1 MKPDK
6 FYTGFLFIMLLAL
19 SGGCGTLSVR
29 KPPPATS
36 SVPAKSI
43 VSTTNSVSAAERDFA
58 TALHYLRNGN
68 EAVSRDL
75 FKRVVD
81 EPSMSGV
88 TDEAI
93 FRLALLNLRDE
104 NGKGEKRAA
113 ELFERLFS
121 DFPGSIWSRQAAPLA
136 LYVKETSA
144 LRAHTRALKVL
155 RNQNLS
161 LSRDNKELRQSIER
175 IKNLDLELEQKIRR

>member
-6 FYTGFLFIMLLAL
+6 FYRGFLFIILLSL
-19 SGGCGTLSVR
+19 SGGCGTFSVR
-29 KPPPATS
+29 KPPATS
-36 SVPAKSI
+36 NASTKSSVSA
-43 VSTTNSVSAAERDFA
+43 TNSVTATERDFA

-75 FKRVVD
+75 LKKVVD
-81 EPSMSGV
+81 EPNMSGV

-113 ELFERLFS
+113 ELFDRLFS
-121 DFPGSIWSRQAAPLA
+121 EFPGSIWSRQAAPLA

-144 LRAHTRALKVL
+144 LRTHSRELKAL

>member
-1 MKPDK
+1 MKPEK
-6 FYTGFLFIMLLAL
+6 FYIGLLLIMFIAL
-19 SGGCGTLSVR
+19 SGGCGTFASR
-29 KPPPATS
+29 KPS
-36 SVPAKSI
+36 DKSAI
-43 VSTTNSVSAAERDFA
+43 NGVSGAERNFA

-68 EAVSRDL
+68 EAVARDL
-75 FKRVVD
+75 FRRVVD
-81 EPSMSGV
+81 ESILAGV

-113 ELFERLFS
+113 ELFDRLFS
-121 DFPGSIWSRQAAPLA
+121 EFPGSIWSRQAAPLA
-136 LYVKETSA
+136 MYVKETIA
-144 LRAHTRALKVL
+144 LRARKRELNVL

-161 LSRDNKELRQSIER
+161 LSRDNKDLRQSIER

>member
-1 MKPDK
+1 MRPDK
-6 FYTGFLFIMLLAL
+6 LCGGLLLIMLLTM
-19 SGGCGTLSVR
+19 SGGCGTLAVR
-29 KPPPATS
+29 KPSATNSVSATS
-36 SVPAKSI
+36 
-43 VSTTNSVSAAERDFA
+43 SVSAAERDFA

-81 EPSMSGV
+81 GSNLSGV

-93 FRLALLNLRDE
+93 FRLALLSLRDE
-104 NGKGEKRAA
+104 NGKGEKRSA

-121 DFPGSIWSRQAAPLA
+121 EFPGSIWSRQAAPLA
-136 LYVKETSA
+136 MYVKETIA
-144 LRAHTRALKVL
+144 LRAQKRELNLL

>member
-1 MKPDK
+1 M
-6 FYTGFLFIMLLAL
+6 FYRGFLFFMLLTL
-19 SGGCGTLSVR
+19 SGGCETFSVS
-29 KPPPATS
+29 KPPATS
-36 SVPAKSI
+36 SV
-43 VSTTNSVSAAERDFA
+43 STKISVSAAERDFA

-75 FKRVVD
+75 FRRVVD
-81 EPSMSGV
+81 EPSVSGV

-93 FRLALLNLRDE
+93 FRMALLYLRDE

-113 ELFERLFS
+113 ELFDRLFS
-121 DFPGSIWSRQAAPLA
+121 EFPGSIWSRQAAPLA
-136 LYVKETSA
+136 LYVKETSV
-144 LRAHTRALKVL
+144 LRSHTRELKVL

>member
-1 MKPDK
+1 MKPEK
-6 FYTGFLFIMLLAL
+6 FYVGLLLIMFAAL
-19 SGGCGTLSVR
+19 SGGCGTFASR
-29 KPPPATS
+29 KP
-36 SVPAKSI
+36 SI
-43 VSTTNSVSAAERDFA
+43 QAPTVSVSSAERNFA

-68 EAVSRDL
+68 EAVARDL
-75 FKRVVD
+75 LRRVVD
-81 EPSMSGV
+81 EPSQAGV

-93 FRLALLNLRDE
+93 FRLALLILRDE

-113 ELFERLFS
+113 ELFDRLLS

-136 LYVKETSA
+136 LYVKETTA
-144 LRAHTRALKVL
+144 LRAHTRELKVL